1 MSEHTFNLPGQ
12 EGYETD
18 PVYKVSNLG
27 SLFTVCALA
36 LDAAHDWCD
45 DIRDRAI
52 DEVKTVLQWGAML
65 SLDIASAVDKAVT
78 EKKAPAVRM
87 TGGARNG

>member
-1 MSEHTFNLPGQ
+1 MSERTFNLLGQ

-36 LDAAHDWCD
+36 LDSTADWREG
-45 DIRDRAI
+45 IRNRAI
-52 DEVKTVLQWGAML
+52 DEIVTVLQLGAIL
-65 SLDIASAVDKAVT
+65 SGDAALAV
-78 EKKAPAVRM
+78 
-87 TGGARNG
+87 ARALPEDRK